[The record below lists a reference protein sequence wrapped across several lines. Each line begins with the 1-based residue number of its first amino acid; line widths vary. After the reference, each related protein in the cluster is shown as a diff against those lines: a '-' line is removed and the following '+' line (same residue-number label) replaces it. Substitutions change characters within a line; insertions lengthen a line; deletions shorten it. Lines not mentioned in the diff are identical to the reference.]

1 MAIIPVS
8 DKFNDYAQVVHDKL
22 RENGIRVNL
31 DTRNEKMG
39 AKIRNAE
46 LSKIPV
52 MIILGEKEVESSS
65 ISVRRRFVGNQG
77 SVDLDSF
84 IESSVDEIKQ
94 RAKSPAS
101 SDG

>member
-1 MAIIPVS
+1 M
-8 DKFNDYAQVVHDKL
+8 L
-22 RENGIRVNL
+22 RIRLVPKMILANGIRIKL

-52 MIILGEKEVESSS
+52 MIILGEKEVESNS
-65 ISVRRRFVGNQG
+65 ISVRRRFIGNQG
-77 SVDLDSF
+77 SIDLDSF
-84 IESSVDEIKQ
+84 IQNSVNEIKQ
-94 RAKSPAS
+94 RAKNPSA

>member
-1 MAIIPVS
+1 
-8 DKFNDYAQVVHDKL
+8 
-22 RENGIRVNL
+22 
-31 DTRNEKMG
+31 MG

-52 MIILGEKEVESSS
+52 MIILGEKEVESNS

-94 RAKSPAS
+94 RAKSPTPS
-101 SDG
+101 NG